1 LAAGRRGF
9 CRHALHLLECRGN
22 NAARRRPDLLRL
34 AAKYVT
40 NPRASG
46 GMPPEGVALSKCARN
61 FQAPRARKDN
71 GDDDRGNIGGFLRV
85 ASKHA
90 GVSGLADRYATALF
104 ELADERKSLDQVA
117 DDLRQVRA
125 MLADSADLRRL
136 MRSPI
141 LSRADQGRAIAAVAD
156 GAGLTP
162 LTHSFL
168 GLVARNR
175 RLFAVPPMID
185 AYLARLAAR
194 RGEVTAEIVAAQALT
209 PAQLDAVNEQ
219 LRKAMGSKVAVEVR
233 VDPAL
238 LGGLVVKV
246 GSRMVDA
253 SLRSKLHRLQ
263 LAMKGA

>member
-1 LAAGRRGF
+1 
-9 CRHALHLLECRGN
+9 
-22 NAARRRPDLLRL
+22 
-34 AAKYVT
+34 
-40 NPRASG
+40 
-46 GMPPEGVALSKCARN
+46 
-61 FQAPRARKDN
+61 
-71 GDDDRGNIGGFLRV
+71 V
-85 ASKHA
+85 ASQGT

-104 ELADERKSLDQVA
+104 DLADERRSLDQVSE
-117 DDLRQVRA
+117 DLRLLRA
-125 MLADSADLRRL
+125 MLNESPELRRL
-136 MRSPI
+136 VRSPI
-141 LSRADQGRAIAAVAD
+141 LSRLEQGRAITAIAER
-156 GAGLTP
+156 AGLSP

-168 GLVARNR
+168 GLVAQNR
-175 RLFAVPPMID
+175 RLFAVPAMID
-185 AYLARLAAR
+185 AFLARLAAR
-194 RGEVTAEIVAAQALT
+194 RGEITAEVAAAQALT

>member
-1 LAAGRRGF
+1 MPR
-9 CRHALHLLECRGN
+9 CRA
-22 NAARRRPDLLRL
+22 PDLLRL
-34 AAKYVT
+34 AVKYVT

-46 GMPPEGVALSKCARN
+46 GMPPDGFPLSKSAQN
-61 FQAPRARKDN
+61 FQAPRVRNDH
-71 GDDDRGNIGGFLRV
+71 GEDDHGNIGGFLRV
-85 ASKHA
+85 ASKGT

-104 ELADERKSLDQVA
+104 DLADERKSLDQVA
-117 DDLRQVRA
+117 DDLRQLRA
-125 MLADSADLRRL
+125 MLAESAELRRL
-136 MRSPI
+136 IRSPI
-141 LSRADQGRAIAAVAD
+141 LSRIEQGRAITAIAE

-162 LTHSFL
+162 LTRNFL
-168 GLVARNR
+168 GLVAQNR
-175 RLFAVPPMID
+175 RLFAVPGMID
-185 AYLARLAAR
+185 AFLARLASR

-233 VDPAL
+233 VDPTL

-263 LAMKGA
+263 LAMKGV